1 MYSGSLATCTSW
13 NTSCVWH
20 YAAATKNCTSD
31 PLIAQS
37 REKSKCTQTGECRV
51 KVEVLYVAD
60 CPTHPAA
67 VKLVKHVL
75 AAEGVEAE
83 IHEVLVRDEGMASE
97 LGFCGSPTIR
107 INGRDVTGESQ
118 DARSFALS
126 CRLYPGSKQIG
137 LPPAEMVHQ
146 AVLKARQG
154 ARR

>member
-1 MYSGSLATCTSW
+1 M
-13 NTSCVWH
+13 
-20 YAAATKNCTSD
+20 
-31 PLIAQS
+31 
-37 REKSKCTQTGECRV
+37 
-51 KVEVLYVAD
+51 KVEVLYMAG

-83 IHEVLVRDEGMASE
+83 IHEVLVSDEAMASD

-107 INGRDVTGESQ
+107 INDRDVAGESR

-126 CRLYPGSKQIG
+126 CRLYPGSKQVG
-137 LPPAEMVHQ
+137 LPPAEMVHL

-154 ARR
+154 ARP

>member
-1 MYSGSLATCTSW
+1 M
-13 NTSCVWH
+13 
-20 YAAATKNCTSD
+20 
-31 PLIAQS
+31 
-37 REKSKCTQTGECRV
+37 

-67 VKLVKHVL
+67 LQLVKHVL
-75 AAEGVEAE
+75 AAQGVEAE
-83 IHEVLVRDEGMASE
+83 IHEVLVRDEEMAGE

-107 INGRDVTGESQ
+107 INGRDVTGESR

-126 CRLYPGSKQIG
+126 CRLYPGSNQIG
-137 LPPAEMVHQ
+137 LPPAEMVQQ